1 MLALALILAGCGGAG
16 NSKWQQVQGSGFR
29 FQAPAGWKVTGATAS
44 NGSVDRV
51 QVNEFRLVHP
61 YVHAEQTAVAKEL
74 DGVAVRLAQQL
85 KGKVTSRRTVDVNG
99 LDARAYGIVH
109 GGLAEEFTFVLRG
122 QREYELLCRR
132 AVGADAS
139 ACRELVAS
147 FRVG

>member
-1 MLALALILAGCGGAG
+1 LLLLALILAGCGGSG

-29 FQAPAGWKVTGATAS
+29 FLAPAAWKVTGAMAS
-44 NGSVDRV
+44 NGPVDRV
-51 QVNEFRLVHP
+51 QVNEFRLVHA

-139 ACRELVAS
+139 ACRELVTS

>member
-1 MLALALILAGCGGAG
+1 LLVLALILTGCGGAG
-16 NSKWQQVQGSGFR
+16 NSNWQQVQGSGFR

-44 NGSVDRV
+44 HGSVDRV

-61 YVHAEQTAVAKEL
+61 YVHAKQAGAAKEL
-74 DGVAVRLAQQL
+74 DSVAVRLAQQL
-85 KGKVTSRRTVDVNG
+85 RGKVMSRRTVEVNG
-99 LDARAYGIVH
+99 LDARAYSIVH

-132 AVGADAS
+132 AVGANAA